1 MLYLQLKERRFTM
14 TSPGLL
20 IKQKRKEKRLTLEEV
35 AQHIGVSK
43 STVSKYERNMIQN
56 LKRDKLITLCNLLD
70 LSPVELI
77 DNIEIEQEITI
88 NGFQTQLNYLLYR
101 TIDLNDSEKTLIKDY
116 VNLICT
122 NKGE

>member
-1 MLYLQLKERRFTM
+1 MN
-14 TSPGLL
+14 SPGML

-101 TIDLNDSEKTLIKDY
+101 TIDLNESEKNLIKDY

>member
-101 TIDLNDSEKTLIKDY
+101 TIDLNDSEKNLIKDY

>member
-1 MLYLQLKERRFTM
+1 MN
-14 TSPGLL
+14 SPGML

-77 DNIEIEQEITI
+77 DNIEVEQEITI

-101 TIDLNDSEKTLIKDY
+101 TIDLNDSEKNLIKDY

>member
-1 MLYLQLKERRFTM
+1 M